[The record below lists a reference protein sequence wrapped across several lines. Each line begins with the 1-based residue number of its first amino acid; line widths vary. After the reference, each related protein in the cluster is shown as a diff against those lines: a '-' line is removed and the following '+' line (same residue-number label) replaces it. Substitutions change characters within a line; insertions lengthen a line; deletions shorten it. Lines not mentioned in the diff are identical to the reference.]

1 MKAPPFEYHC
11 PTTIHEAVGLLATL
25 DNARLL
31 AGGQSLMP
39 MLAMRFAFPDH
50 VIDLNRVA
58 GLAGIALEGDVLR
71 IGAMT
76 RQRDLLDSPL
86 VQDRLP
92 LLAEAVAHVGH
103 RQTRNRGTIGGSLC
117 HLDPAAE
124 LVSVA
129 TALDAII
136 EITGPRGARTLPMA
150 EFPLGYMTPAL
161 DSDEVLTAVRIP
173 LPPAR
178 HGAAFV
184 EFSRRHG
191 DYAIVSAAALLVPDG
206 DRIASASITLG
217 GVGAMPLRFV
227 AAEAAL
233 RGQRPGAALFA
244 QAASLAGG
252 IDAMED
258 ALIPAWYRQRL
269 AVTLTR
275 RALDT
280 AAARLHVPS
289 LARAS

>member
-1 MKAPPFEYHC
+1 MKPPDFAYHAPHTLAETLH
-11 PTTIHEAVGLLATL
+11 LLATL

-50 VIDLNRVA
+50 VIDLNCVD
-58 GLAGIALEGDVLR
+58 GLAGIAQQGETLV

-76 RQRDLLDSPL
+76 RQRDLLDHPT
-86 VQDRLP
+86 VQRRMP
-92 LLAEAVAHVGH
+92 LLAEALALVGH

-124 LVSVA
+124 LVAVM
-129 TALDAII
+129 TALDATV
-136 EITGPRGARTLPMA
+136 EIAGPTGRRTLKMA

-161 DSDEVLTAVRIP
+161 EPYEILTAIRVP
-173 LPPAR
+173 LPPPH
-178 HGAAFV
+178 HGACFL

-191 DYAIVSAAALLVPDG
+191 DFAIVSAGAMLTLSG
-206 DRIASASITLG
+206 TGTGTIATASIVLG
-217 GVGAMPLRFV
+217 GVGAVPVRLT
-227 AAEAAL
+227 AAETRL
-233 RGQRPGAALFA
+233 TGQRPDETLFA
-244 QAASLAGG
+244 HAADTAGS

-258 ALIPAWYRQRL
+258 ALIPAWYRARL

-275 RALDT
+275 RALIS
-280 AAARLHVPS
+280 AHRRLGTP
-289 LARAS
+289 